1 MCVYTV
7 FSHMLSHF
15 ILDMTLLGRYSYYE
29 SHFSEEIEL
38 RELK

>member
-15 ILDMTLLGRYSYYE
+15 ILEMTLLGKYYYYE
-29 SHFSEEIEL
+29 YHSSEEIKL